1 MFYKTLQPIFNRLSV
16 KVVHCTEGS
25 TFYDPTLQYG
35 VDFNILWYCF
45 YWSNWLY
52 IIICQWSKTLWQILS
67 HISQK
72 SNFCLLFCTQVYS
85 LHVTPSFIFKLFRFP
100 KIIMN
105 HLKKSCLWGIN
116 KGVTVRIPPE
126 ANLLID
132 VNPCNPLWFLL
143 TRITN
148 TIWRS

>member
-1 MFYKTLQPIFNRLSV
+1 MFLEAGLYIYLMSYNRRRKIKHEKSGFGECSTKLYDRDLTGCLLI

-52 IIICQWSKTLWQILS
+52 LYIIISQWSKTLVMWTTDPESYFTKKSLLS
-67 HISQK
+67 V
-72 SNFCLLFCTQVYS
+72 LCTQVYS
-85 LHVTPSFIFKLFRFP
+85 LHVTPSFIIKLFRYH

-105 HLKKSCLWGIN
+105 HL
-116 KGVTVRIPPE
+116 
-126 ANLLID
+126 
-132 VNPCNPLWFLL
+132 
-143 TRITN
+143 
-148 TIWRS
+148 